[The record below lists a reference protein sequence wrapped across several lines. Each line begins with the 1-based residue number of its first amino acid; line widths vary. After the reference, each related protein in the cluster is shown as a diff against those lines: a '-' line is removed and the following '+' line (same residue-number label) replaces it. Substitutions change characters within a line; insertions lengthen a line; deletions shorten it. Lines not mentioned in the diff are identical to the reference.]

1 MHNCTMHNKRTNQKT
16 DYIQKRATYHSDKWL
31 LLWNKIL
38 RISEKWLFLRLS
50 QLVVDKLYLCWRER
64 AARDWCQTT
73 ETGIKDKP
81 LPELAPCGHGRDLG
95 EVLLGELAAPESS
108 DRFFHRFYCLL
119 FYGVKT
125 CANRVQKAGF
135 LPRCSQGSQLILIQL
150 QIYEIIPRKTN
161 E

>member
-1 MHNCTMHNKRTNQKT
+1 MHNCTMHNKRINFVYK
-16 DYIQKRATYHSDKWL
+16 YLILSVFCIHNKRATYHGDKWL

-38 RISEKWLFLRLS
+38 RISEKWLILRLS
-50 QLVVDKLYLCWRER
+50 QLSVDKLYLCWRER
-64 AARDWCQTT
+64 ATRDWSQTT
-73 ETGIKDKP
+73 EAGVKDKP
-81 LPELAPCGHGRDLG
+81 LPKLAPCWHGRDLG

-135 LPRCSQGSQLILIQL
+135 LPRCSQGSQLIF
-150 QIYEIIPRKTN
+150 N
-161 E
+161 